1 MGKVIMSGGGGGV
14 DLDVITAT
22 APYIFINKENVDKE
36 GEPLIGTMPNIG
48 KTSSSLNAGGV
59 FVPAKGYHDGTGI
72 ITANTLSSQT
82 SATAT
87 ENKILS
93 GYTGWVNGS
102 KITGNITNRY
112 IQSFS
117 AEAYSSTTIIFTW
130 KNPTTGPYS
139 GIIIVGKTGSYPTN
153 INDGNR
159 YYKGAGTN
167 VNAGGMSSATVTAF
181 YQSTT
186 YYFRAFSYVTKDNS
200 EWIHANTY
208 TAFATT
214 TSAGSVTFTAST
226 SFTVPTGVRNLTVFC
241 VGGGGSGGSSYSPT
255 GYEHC
260 ASGGGGGYTTTQVIS
275 VTPGQVI
282 PVIIGYGGSGG
293 LSSYGITNNGGATSF
308 GSVSAKG
315 GYCGSSYYSVHRTP
329 TGSETPAQL
338 ESSAYK
344 YSDGGTGGGG
354 GGVTEPDTR
363 DYLYATPW
371 GAYGG
376 SDGGNGGMSY
386 LYNIIATGSHRD
398 DDGDEHTEYGY
409 GNQIRYNGQEG
420 GRGQGYTTRAFGEAN
435 GTIYA
440 GAGGGS
446 GGGKYYFTKNG
457 SHRSYDG
464 AGGAGGY
471 GGGGRGCSN
480 YDSYVHYYQD
490 AAPNSGGG
498 GGGGCGKMTDGAKRY
513 VGSGG
518 TGICL
523 IRWG

>member
-1 MGKVIMSGGGGGV
+1 MSGGGGGV

-48 KTSSSLNAGGV
+48 KVSSSLNAGGA
-59 FVPAKGYHDGTGI
+59 FVPARGYHDGTGI

-214 TSAGSVTFTAST
+214 TSAGSVTFTS
-226 SFTVPTGVRNLTVFC
+226 SGIFSVPNGVRNVTVFC
-241 VGGGGSGGSSYSPT
+241 VGGGGSGGASYAPSSYD
-255 GYEHC
+255 HC
-260 ASGGGGGYTTTQVIS
+260 ASGGGGGYTATLTIG
-275 VTPGQVI
+275 VTPYTNI
-282 PVIIGYGGSGG
+282 AVIIGSGG
-293 LSSYGITNNGGATSF
+293 EGALTSGGVYNNGGATSF
-308 GSVSAKG
+308 GSVLTAKG
-315 GYCGSSYYSVHRTP
+315 GYYGTSAYTTHRTP

-338 ESSAYK
+338 ESASYK
-344 YSDGGTGGGG
+344 YSDGGSGGGG

-363 DYLYATPW
+363 DGLYAVPW
-371 GAYGG
+371 GANGG
-376 SDGGNGGMSY
+376 ANGGNGGMSY
-386 LYNIIATGSHRD
+386 LYNIIYLYTEH
-398 DDGDEHTEYGY
+398 DDGENYDYYGY
-409 GNQIRYNGQEG
+409 GNEIRYNGQEG
-420 GRGQGYTTRAFGEAN
+420 GRGQGHTTRAFGESN
-435 GTIYA
+435 GTLYSGGGG
-440 GAGGGS
+440 GAGGG
-446 GGGKYYFTKNG
+446 KWHFTKNG
-457 SHRSYDG
+457 STRRYEGQGG
-464 AGGAGGY
+464 AGGAGG
-471 GGGGRGCSN
+471 GGAGNSN
-480 YDSYVHYYQD
+480 YDSSIHYYQD
-490 AAPNSGGG
+490 ATPNSGGG
-498 GGGGCGKMTDGAKRY
+498 GGGGGGHMSDGAKRY
-513 VGSGG
+513 VGSGAS
-518 TGICL
+518 GICL